1 MNQTE
6 CVQVLYIKNPD
17 PKKKNYTILNTKNIL
32 ENTII
37 LF

>member
-17 PKKKNYTILNTKNIL
+17 PRKNYTILNTKNIL

-37 LF
+37 LC